1 MPNAEELYV
10 VVAQPVYLL
19 IMVTTHPPENAMLPQ
34 CAIASL
40 KVPFIR
46 VGERYLRRAGIE
58 DKLGEVQRPHELTVT
73 LSRSSVTFRDR
84 DGMLGCHASV
94 TVLDAVPK
102 FRLPSSF
109 DSNLQF
115 VPPHVFCYQVPC
127 SMEIQPTSLDRRGL
141 DQERIRVGCLKVGL
155 NHPVEPSRQSCRT
168 SLPPD
173 VCMVHSNCSR
183 TVWL

>member
-58 DKLGEVQRPHELTVT
+58 DKLGEGTASTRV
-73 LSRSSVTFRDR
+73 DR
-84 DGMLGCHASV
+84 N
-94 TVLDAVPK
+94 AVA
-102 FRLPSSF
+102 FQCDIS
-109 DSNLQF
+109 
-115 VPPHVFCYQVPC
+115 
-127 SMEIQPTSLDRRGL
+127 
-141 DQERIRVGCLKVGL
+141 
-155 NHPVEPSRQSCRT
+155 
-168 SLPPD
+168 
-173 VCMVHSNCSR
+173 
-183 TVWL
+183 